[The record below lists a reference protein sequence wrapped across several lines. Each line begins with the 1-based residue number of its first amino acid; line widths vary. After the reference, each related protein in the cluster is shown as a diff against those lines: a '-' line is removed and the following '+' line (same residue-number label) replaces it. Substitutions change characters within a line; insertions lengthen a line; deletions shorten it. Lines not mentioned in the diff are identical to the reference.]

1 MFTITSI
8 ILFVIVL
15 AILIASH
22 EFGHFIVAKLSG
34 MRVDEF
40 ALGFPPKIWGKQIGE
55 TKYSINLIPFGGYVK
70 IFGEDPTEEV
80 KQAADFKR
88 SFGARPKWHQ
98 ALVLLAGVTC
108 NLILAWILFSVGFMS
123 GLPVSTGFFA
133 GSENV
138 PGAKLV
144 ITGVLAGSPAE
155 FAKLPA
161 GSQIVEVVEIDKD
174 GKRQEKITDP
184 AVEYLQNF
192 IAARP
197 GKTLEISYL
206 DKLQFGEIDKTL
218 VKKITVV
225 PKDGVVDGKAA
236 IGVSM
241 DMVAVIK
248 QPFYQAPITGLTFTA
263 KMTGYTAEALWNF
276 GKQLFSGGQKAA
288 LAQVTGPIGLVG
300 LVGEAGKM
308 GLVYLLTFTALISI
322 NLAVINIIPFP
333 ALDGGRLLFLAIE
346 AIIRRPLKP
355 AIANTVNLIGFALLM
370 LLMIVVTIKDVIG
383 LW

>member
-8 ILFVIVL
+8 VLFIIVL
-15 AILIASH
+15 AVLIASH

-40 ALGFPPKIWGKQIGE
+40 ALGFPPKILSWTKGG
-55 TKYSINLIPFGGYVK
+55 TKYSLNLIPFGGYVK
-70 IFGEDPTEEV
+70 IFGEDPTEEI
-80 KQAADFKR
+80 KQSSDFKR

-98 ALVLLAGVTC
+98 ALVLLAGVAC
-108 NLILAWILFSVGFMS
+108 NLILAWILFSISFMS
-123 GLPVSTGFFA
+123 GLPLSTGFFSPNDNYQA
-133 GSENV
+133 V
-138 PGAKLV
+138 TV
-144 ITGVLAGSPAE
+144 VTGVLPDSPA
-155 FAKLPA
+155 AKAGLPV
-161 GSQIVEVVEIDKD
+161 GSQIISISNFAVNKGWHEPTVTQVQGLIAESLNQELVVNYIAKPNPKEWRRYDRAKVETL
-174 GKRQEKITDP
+174 KI
-184 AVEYLQNF
+184 
-192 IAARP
+192 
-197 GKTLEISYL
+197 
-206 DKLQFGEIDKTL
+206 
-218 VKKITVV
+218 V
-225 PKDGVVDGKAA
+225 PVDGVVAGKAA

-248 QPFYQAPITGLTFTA
+248 EPFYKAPVTGLFFTA
-263 KMTGYTAEALWNF
+263 TMTKYTAQALWGF
-276 GKQLFSGGQKAA
+276 GKQLFNGGQKEA

-355 AIANTVNLIGFALLM
+355 VVANTANLIGFALLM
-370 LLMIVVTIKDVIG
+370 LLMIAVTVKDVVS